1 MFAPDTPDAPPLP
14 SAAPLT
20 AAAAT
25 RWRAARTAWR
35 LDSRWLALLPAAFV
49 ILATAVE
56 PTPGDCNV
64 QGVCRDTWGSSLAAW
79 SVLAEVV
86 LLAGR
91 FRGRALVPPAV
102 LAVLWYAPH
111 GLVTPLGRWTAVLV
125 HLLLSAVL
133 IGAELGRRRAR
144 QQLDELMAPPVPFPW
159 TAAGAPSPVHP
170 DGPPVLRRALGG
182 LLLAAALVFPL
193 YGLWEQARQQA
204 SAERADQVTG
214 TAGDTDQAGV
224 LTVRFHPPGGGPER
238 TARLDVWWARS
249 PQPGEAVP
257 LLVDGDAV
265 RAAGDD
271 YDLTGALTAGGLLAL
286 PGLLLLG
293 SAATANAR
301 RSRPSFAGSAPAL
314 AVRVR
319 ADARGDLLVR
329 PLDGPPDGPAL
340 WRLVER
346 DRYRWAHYGA
356 PGGEG
361 PAWVPEHLET
371 EDDDADHLDLGVS
384 YDEEE
389 EELGDV
395 LDRLT
400 PEQAAAWLARAGRSV
415 PAVLYRGPDG
425 PEQQLLVRPGLLD
438 HDPRWVAAVVAPAA
452 RAPRPGRRTEGY
464 RERELSVAALTAET
478 VAAAPAAG
486 PDAEPVAARRWE
498 MPLPLRAAA
507 GPVPA
512 LLLAGLVV
520 LLDRSGWW
528 GGLVHPLV
536 TGTVAILACGRTLSW
551 QMVADRDGLRMAT
564 ALRTRTFR
572 WHEIN
577 AAAVHR
583 NLLTVQLRSGEEVTV
598 GSRPAA
604 WLAGHFGDRYDPVE
618 LARAVAT
625 AAHRPDLRPHRSLPD
640 RLGGPQH
647 LLNRLSLV
655 GYALFTIVHHLL

>member
-1 MFAPDTPDAPPLP
+1 
-14 SAAPLT
+14 
-20 AAAAT
+20 
-25 RWRAARTAWR
+25 
-35 LDSRWLALLPAAFV
+35 
-49 ILATAVE
+49 
-56 PTPGDCNV
+56 
-64 QGVCRDTWGSSLAAW
+64 
-79 SVLAEVV
+79 
-86 LLAGR
+86 
-91 FRGRALVPPAV
+91 
-102 LAVLWYAPH
+102 
-111 GLVTPLGRWTAVLV
+111 
-125 HLLLSAVL
+125 
-133 IGAELGRRRAR
+133 
-144 QQLDELMAPPVPFPW
+144 MAPPVPFPW

-182 LLLAAALVFPL
+182 LLLAAALAFPL
-193 YGLWEQARQQA
+193 YGLWGQARQQA

-214 TAGDTDQAGV
+214 TAGDTDQDGV

-257 LLVDGDAV
+257 LLVDGAAV

-319 ADARGDLLVR
+319 ADARGDLLVQ

-346 DRYRWAHYGA
+346 DRYRWARYGA

-361 PAWVPEHLET
+361 PAWVPEHLEI
-371 EDDDADHLDLGVS
+371 EDDDADHLDLEVS

-389 EELGDV
+389 EEPRG
-395 LDRLT
+395 RLRPADPGAGRRLARPRR
-400 PEQAAAWLARAGRSV
+400 PERAGRAV
-415 PAVLYRGPDG
+415 PGARRAGAAAPGPPRTAGPRPALGGGRGRPR
-425 PEQQLLVRPGLLD
+425 RPG
-438 HDPRWVAAVVAPAA
+438 PTAGPAHRGLPGA
-452 RAPRPGRRTEGY
+452 GTGRRRPDSGDGG
-464 RERELSVAALTAET
+464 RR
-478 VAAAPAAG
+478 PAAG
-486 PDAEPVAARRWE
+486 PDAEPVPARRWE
-498 MPLPLRAAA
+498 MPLPLRAVA

-520 LLDRSGWW
+520 LLGRSGWW
-528 GGLVHPLV
+528 GGLVHPLL

-551 QMVADRDGLRMAT
+551 QMVVDRDGLRMAT

-572 WHEIN
+572 WQEIN

-647 LLNRLSLV
+647 LLNRLSLA